1 MSNLIIKNR
10 TVNALKL
17 NESVDESGQKKY
29 LFEGPFTI
37 CGVKNR
43 NERIYDEE
51 EVLKH
56 LSYLREK
63 IKKEGCILG
72 ELDHPEGR
80 FEIYLQDVSHKI
92 TDLWYVP
99 EKKTVMGRLELMPTD
114 KGRTMM
120 AMVDAGCPLY
130 VSSRAAGTVGADSHV
145 SIQQIFT
152 YDIVATPGFEQCKL
166 EMVSESMKN
175 QVKSFINES
184 INAQKKA
191 EDGKFNKATKYGI
204 LDENVEIIETDS
216 KIPEFD
222 GKNTSENIDMDKLT
236 TPLVEDIQVKVSAD
250 KAKELGLKI
259 DGKDSEDNSEFSA
272 DDIIDIIPTYAEQ
285 DTNEIMDIQPE
296 FQSADDAAQNTEG
309 QTETQGAQPENNSEE
324 ENPFM
329 MESCGNKKKKKPAKK
344 ESKKEEY
351 SEEKDLDENNEC
363 DGKECQNKKNC
374 KGNNCNNDNESCCE
388 CNDKTVES
396 LKKQKKS
403 VKESAS
409 NSIEYYQGILEER
422 RIKMQIKQSIVEQYP
437 FSISLSESN
446 FDKFAQLSEDDKKA
460 CAQYIFENEIYDIR
474 SINEQFMRPLFDK
487 INEQKNYIRLADKS
501 DLELY
506 NMAPR
511 SLKEHID
518 YLAKMFILETKSDV
532 DEFWSRTGIRNMAK
546 NNISNETFVQNYN
559 EKMSE
564 TVQDDDFFFGIPKI

>member
-1 MSNLIIKNR
+1 
-10 TVNALKL
+10 
-17 NESVDESGQKKY
+17 
-29 LFEGPFTI
+29 
-37 CGVKNR
+37 
-43 NERIYDEE
+43 
-51 EVLKH
+51 
-56 LSYLREK
+56 
-63 IKKEGCILG
+63 
-72 ELDHPEGR
+72 
-80 FEIYLQDVSHKI
+80 
-92 TDLWYVP
+92 
-99 EKKTVMGRLELMPTD
+99 
-114 KGRTMM
+114 
-120 AMVDAGCPLY
+120 
-130 VSSRAAGTVGADSHV
+130 
-145 SIQQIFT
+145 
-152 YDIVATPGFEQCKL
+152 
-166 EMVSESMKN
+166 MKN

-259 DGKDSEDNSEFSA
+259 DGKGSEDNSEFSA

-285 DTNEIMDIQPE
+285 DPNEIMDIQPE
-296 FQSADDAAQNTEG
+296 FQSADAAAQNTEG

-329 MESCGNKKKKKPAKK
+329 MESCGNKKKKKPVKK

-363 DGKECQNKKNC
+363 DGEECQNKKNC
-374 KGNNCNNDNESCCE
+374 QGNNCNNDNESCCE
-388 CNDKTVES
+388 CNDKTVET

-422 RIKMQIKQSIVEQYP
+422 RIKMQIKQSIVEHYP